1 MSGYRHR
8 PRVRFTAALWDAWR
22 SRLDADEQT
31 LSLRRGIQEFR
42 ETLEAREPPV
52 EFDLVARRK

>member
-1 MSGYRHR
+1 MSWNNNARMK
-8 PRVRFTAALWDAWR
+8 FSLNLWEAWR
-22 SRLDADEQT
+22 KRLEVDGQT
-31 LSLRRGIQEFR
+31 LHLRRGIQEFR